1 MNFTPSAFSL
11 VVLNVATQNQL
22 IFSDAAS
29 FNSFKKH
36 CSALKANLEQAPKPA
51 NALTEQDAA
60 DNGSTLTPPKAW
72 IYRLSDTQNL
82 NSDLE

>member
-1 MNFTPSAFSL
+1 MNFTPTAFSL
-11 VVLNVATQNQL
+11 VVLNVATQNKL

-51 NALTEQDAA
+51 NAMSELEAESGA
-60 DNGSTLTPPKAW
+60 PPPPKAW
-72 IYRLSDTQNL
+72 IYRLSDAQNL